1 MCTPRPPSYLEE
13 IWRTSGGGRGRAKP
27 PCRLCSNRAE
37 LRGKISAVPGP
48 EPFLRVTPRPPAPR
62 GQSQD
67 QGGGEP
73 GRHVPTALRPPRAH
87 TRRHRAR
94 LQAAAGSRTRLA
106 RHEICPGLAARLPP
120 ARPQTQNDSKP
131 HSPGMPGN
139 SDPLLSL
146 PRSPSRPQSRHL
158 AARLTPSCPPVT
170 GPWPGAPLH
179 LDAGGEPLDQHEV
192 GLFTEDLIGD
202 RRPVVDDIASGRHR
216 LERRIPS
223 PTSAGAGAGT
233 SSSTGAAN
241 R

>member
-120 ARPQTQNDSKP
+120 ARPQTRNDSKP

-146 PRSPSRPQSRHL
+146 PGLGECLKMTAKLFPSRRP
-158 AARLTPSCPPVT
+158 CPPI
-170 GPWPGAPLH
+170 GAWFARSAAWPRLPVSSA
-179 LDAGGEPLDQHEV
+179 AGQEPVDLGQEVLPGRIALRQQVVAAVERNQAALRDQR
-192 GLFTEDLIGD
+192 GQQ
-202 RRPVVDDIASGRHR
+202 P
-216 LERRIPS
+216 
-223 PTSAGAGAGT
+223 
-233 SSSTGAAN
+233 
-241 R
+241 